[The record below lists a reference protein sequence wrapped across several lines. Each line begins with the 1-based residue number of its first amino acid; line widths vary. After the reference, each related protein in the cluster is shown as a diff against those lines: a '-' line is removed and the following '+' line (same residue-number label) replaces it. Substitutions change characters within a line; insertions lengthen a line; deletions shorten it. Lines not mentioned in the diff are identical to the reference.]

1 MEGEDMRPRFS
12 APSGLLAIPVAAFA
26 LLAAGAAYSGTD
38 RAANINRV
46 ELVIAASTNLR
57 ADVMWA
63 SQEDG
68 QGVFLWHDNKSAS
81 QLFDLVN
88 VGGGFFQL
96 KARHSGK
103 CLMLEKGRGT
113 VGNGT
118 RVVQYPCTGPG
129 YQSAQWSFRD
139 MNSCADNGLCID
151 SGKRAIR
158 NRYTGKCLDTANP
171 SGRKPRQQAVLQLWT
186 CISSPSAWNADN
198 QIWKVVDA
206 STKEAIRQFR

>member
-1 MEGEDMRPRFS
+1 MTPRFT
-12 APSGLLAIPVAAFA
+12 APLGLLAVAVASLA

-38 RAANINRV
+38 RVADTNRV
-46 ELVIAASTNLR
+46 ELVIASNHMLR

-63 SQEDG
+63 SQDDG
-68 QGVFLWHDNKSAS
+68 QGVFLWIDNSSAS

-88 VGGGFFQL
+88 VGNGFFQI

-103 CLMLEKGRGT
+103 CLMLERGRGT

-139 MNSCADNGLCID
+139 MNGPCADNALCID

-186 CISSPSAWNADN
+186 CTTPGAWNADN
-198 QIWKVVDA
+198 QTWKIVDA
-206 STKEAIRQFR
+206 STKKPITQFR